1 MSCAARSRIVHLGMH
16 LPPLGAPAGILRS
29 TVGAVGSDGDS
40 RWCSEWV
47 VLVVVKGVITVCPSG
62 CRTSV
67 RVVETMAGSVRMEGL
82 FLICLRKAGV
92 TRRHRT
98 AVLGRRHGVV
108 GVCKCASAFF
118 SLSCPVSVPYLWM
131 FLADTS
137 LEMSPL
143 FSQARS
149 IWRTRGAEVEGEG
162 EEEADE
168 GMERNRERAKE
179 EGGKREKGELFG

>member
-1 MSCAARSRIVHLGMH
+1 
-16 LPPLGAPAGILRS
+16 
-29 TVGAVGSDGDS
+29 
-40 RWCSEWV
+40 
-47 VLVVVKGVITVCPSG
+47 
-62 CRTSV
+62 
-67 RVVETMAGSVRMEGL
+67 
-82 FLICLRKAGV
+82 
-92 TRRHRT
+92 
-98 AVLGRRHGVV
+98 
-108 GVCKCASAFF
+108 
-118 SLSCPVSVPYLWM
+118 M